1 MLFMTRPIC
10 FLVDDDE
17 DDRDIFMIA
26 LENADDTY
34 ECIAAKNGI
43 DALNIIDSD
52 NSFDPEFIFIDL
64 NMPYMSGKE
73 CLESI
78 KNNSRFTNTP
88 VIMYTTSSYGRD
100 VDETKKIGA
109 SHFLVKPSGISSLTK
124 LLSDILK
131 RKDLPYLLECE
142 A

>member
-1 MLFMTRPIC
+1 MKRPIC
-10 FLVDDDE
+10 FLIDDDE

-26 LENADDTY
+26 LENADGSY
-34 ECIAAKNGI
+34 GCVAARNGI
-43 DALNIIDSD
+43 DALNIIDTNKNFNPD
-52 NSFDPEFIFIDL
+52 FIFIDL

-73 CLESI
+73 CLQSI
-78 KNNSRFTNTP
+78 KNNSRFTATP

-109 SHFLVKPSGISSLTK
+109 SHFLVKPPGVNSLTK

-131 RKDLPYLLECE
+131 RKDLPFLLEIE
-142 A
+142 D

>member
-1 MLFMTRPIC
+1 MKNPIC

-26 LENADDTY
+26 LENADDSY
-34 ECIAAKNGI
+34 KCVAAKNGV

-52 NSFDPEFIFIDL
+52 NNFNPEFIFIDL

-73 CLESI
+73 CLQAI

-88 VIMYTTSSYGRD
+88 IVMYTTSSYNKD
-100 VDETKKIGA
+100 IDETKQLGA
-109 SHFLVKPSGISSLTK
+109 SHFLVKPPGINSLTK
-124 LLSDILK
+124 LLRDILI
-131 RKDLPYLLECE
+131 RKDLPYLLEVE
-142 A
+142 N